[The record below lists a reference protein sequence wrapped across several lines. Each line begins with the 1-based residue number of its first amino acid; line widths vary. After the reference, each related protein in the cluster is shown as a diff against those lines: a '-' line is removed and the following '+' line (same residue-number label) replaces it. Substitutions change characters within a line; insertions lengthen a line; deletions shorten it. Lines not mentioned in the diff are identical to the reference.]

1 MSKPMSSRERLLAAY
16 ARSEVDRV
24 PVSPHLIRWIRGRH
38 GCTSPLQQL
47 ATAES
52 FGFDPVIYYGAYY
65 DNPLVND
72 YVYRPDGLDAYRD
85 LPGIHVEVRTENY
98 SDRTVHV
105 RRFETA
111 AGVLTDRMVWPRPG
125 VGYGD
130 GPNPHREEP
139 LVKSLAD
146 VPALKCL
153 FPAVRKG
160 MLQNLRLFTEIV
172 GDRGLVEFMETTCA
186 GGWGLECL
194 GTENMLLCA
203 VQDKELLKAVL
214 RACQD
219 QHLRVLKAVLESGHR
234 HIVVSWFQASASTG
248 WSPAHVEEFFM
259 PLIRESVDFVKSY
272 DATYRFQDDGK
283 MAALVPRL
291 VELRVDAVGGLQPPP
306 VGDCDIAEI
315 KRRWGDRIC
324 LCGGLDPIYTFERGT
339 PQTVRAEVWKLL
351 AAAGPRGLVVGTAEA
366 FGPETPD
373 ANLHALA
380 QAVRE
385 FGKPS

>member
-1 MSKPMSSRERLLAAY
+1 
-16 ARSEVDRV
+16 
-24 PVSPHLIRWIRGRH
+24 
-38 GCTSPLQQL
+38 
-47 ATAES
+47 
-52 FGFDPVIYYGAYY
+52 
-65 DNPLVND
+65 
-72 YVYRPDGLDAYRD
+72 
-85 LPGIHVEVRTENY
+85 
-98 SDRTVHV
+98 
-105 RRFETA
+105 
-111 AGVLTDRMVWPRPG
+111 
-125 VGYGD
+125 
-130 GPNPHREEP
+130 
-139 LVKSLAD
+139 
-146 VPALKCL
+146 
-153 FPAVRKG
+153 
-160 MLQNLRLFTEIV
+160 
-172 GDRGLVEFMETTCA
+172 
-186 GGWGLECL
+186 
-194 GTENMLLCA
+194 
-203 VQDKELLKAVL
+203 
-214 RACQD
+214 
-219 QHLRVLKAVLESGHR
+219 
-234 HIVVSWFQASASTG
+234 
-248 WSPAHVEEFFM
+248 M